1 MGGRE
6 VSHGEEGECVGTTR
20 LKSFRPRERE
30 RRVYS
35 SYRPNQF
42 ILYIYIYTLDGGVPF
57 QWPGGRAAASS
68 SHWHGSSSKRSIYST
83 MLPASERACWP
94 RAPHSTRVGR
104 TAILRRGQLARQTH
118 AATTHPPS
126 SRLIPV
132 ALLSHGPSH
141 LATERC
147 CRSMNQNGSR

>member
-6 VSHGEEGECVGTTR
+6 VTHGEEGECVGTTR

-30 RRVYS
+30 ARVLVLSTKSVY
-35 SYRPNQF
+35 
-42 ILYIYIYTLDGGVPF
+42 IIYIHIYARRRRAIPVA
-57 QWPGGRAAASS
+57 GRAGGSIAVVLARQQFKTIYLLDDAASQ
-68 SHWHGSSSKRSIYST
+68 
-83 MLPASERACWP
+83 RACWP